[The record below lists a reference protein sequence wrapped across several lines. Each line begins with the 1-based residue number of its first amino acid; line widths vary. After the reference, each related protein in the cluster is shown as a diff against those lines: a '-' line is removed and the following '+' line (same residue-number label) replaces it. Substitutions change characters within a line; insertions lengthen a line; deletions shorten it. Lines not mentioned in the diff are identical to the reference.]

1 MANVQ
6 YKRSSPYYKTGVY
19 GNFLEVLT
27 PRTITADPDD
37 IVYQIDQIYNLRPD
51 LLAYDLYKDASLWWV
66 FTVRNPNTIE
76 HPVFD
81 FVTGTI
87 IYIPKFENIR
97 ADLGL

>member
-6 YKRSSPYYKTGVY
+6 YKKSSPYYKTGVY

-27 PRTITADPDD
+27 LRTITSDPDD

-87 IYIPKFENIR
+87 IYIPKIENIR

>member
-1 MANVQ
+1 MDNVE
-6 YKRSSPYYKTGVY
+6 YRKSSPYYKTPVY

-27 PRTITADPDD
+27 PRTITAEPDD

-87 IYIPKFENIR
+87 IYIPKFENIKL
-97 ADLGL
+97 DLGL